1 MNPADTIAAVAT
13 PPGTGGLAVLR
24 LSGRKALSVADQCL
38 RSAVGRVPSNFTPR
52 MAVFGEVHRHGLRV
66 DEVVITVFRGP
77 KSFTGDDTVEV
88 ACHGGILVTRR
99 VLEALLAAGARPA
112 EPGEFTARA
121 FLNGRMDLA
130 QAEAVAD
137 LIHAQTDRAL
147 GTAHAQLAGALS
159 RRIEGLRD
167 SLMGVL
173 AHIEAHIDF
182 PDEDIS
188 PDTTAVL
195 TTKLVSSLDG
205 IDALL
210 RTARE
215 GRFLR
220 QGVRT
225 ALVGRPNAGKSSL
238 LNRLL
243 GHERAIV
250 SPVAGTTRDTLEE
263 VAQVRGI
270 PLVLVDTAG
279 LRESEDAVER
289 EGIRRSR
296 EAAAEAEL
304 ILHIVDASVAWSI
317 EEDALVEAWAGKV
330 RICVSNKCDL
340 PGAQVHPGSVPVSCR
355 TGIGLDDLER
365 AIEERLISRSI
376 GGSGDDG
383 VAIGVRHQRALERAR
398 EAVLQTCSGLENQQT
413 LELVAFELRVA
424 LGALGE
430 VVGKTSVDDLLDSI
444 FSQFCLGK

>member
-1 MNPADTIAAVAT
+1 
-13 PPGTGGLAVLR
+13 
-24 LSGRKALSVADQCL
+24 
-38 RSAVGRVPSNFTPR
+38 
-52 MAVFGEVHRHGLRV
+52 MAILGEVHRHGIRV
-66 DEVVITVFRGP
+66 DEAVLTVFRGA
-77 KSFTGDDTVEV
+77 KSFTGEDTVEI
-88 ACHGGILVTRR
+88 ACHGGILLTRR
-99 VLEALLAAGARPA
+99 VLETVLAAGARPA

-147 GTAHAQLAGALS
+147 GTARAQLAGALS
-159 RRIEGLRD
+159 RRIEVLRD

-195 TTKLVSSLDG
+195 TSKLRSALDG

-289 EGIRRSR
+289 
-296 EAAAEAEL
+296 
-304 ILHIVDASVAWSI
+304 
-317 EEDALVEAWAGKV
+317 
-330 RICVSNKCDL
+330 
-340 PGAQVHPGSVPVSCR
+340 
-355 TGIGLDDLER
+355 
-365 AIEERLISRSI
+365 
-376 GGSGDDG
+376 
-383 VAIGVRHQRALERAR
+383 
-398 EAVLQTCSGLENQQT
+398 
-413 LELVAFELRVA
+413 
-424 LGALGE
+424 
-430 VVGKTSVDDLLDSI
+430 
-444 FSQFCLGK
+444 

>member
-13 PPGTGGLAVLR
+13 PPGSGGIAVLR
-24 LSGRKALSVADQCL
+24 ISGRQAVAIADRCL
-38 RSAVGRVPSNFTPR
+38 RSSAGRLPSSWTPR
-52 MAVFGEVHRHGLRV
+52 TAVFGEIHREGVRV
-66 DEVVITVFRGP
+66 DEGVITVFRGP
-77 KSFTGDDTVEV
+77 KSFTGEDTVEI

-99 VLEALLAAGARPA
+99 VLGALLAAGARPA
-112 EPGEFTARA
+112 EPGEFTCRA

-137 LIHAQTDRAL
+137 LIHARTDRAL
-147 GTAHAQLAGALS
+147 GTARAQLSGALS
-159 RRIEGLRD
+159 RRIEALRD
-167 SLMGVL
+167 TLMSVL

-182 PDEDIS
+182 PDEDIA
-188 PDTTAVL
+188 PETTSALASKLAVAL
-195 TTKLVSSLDG
+195 EG
-205 IDALL
+205 IESLL

-215 GRFLR
+215 GRMLR

-243 GHERAIV
+243 GHDRAIV

-279 LRESEDAVER
+279 LRESEDLVER

-296 EAAAEAEL
+296 EAASEAEL
-304 ILHIVDASVAWSI
+304 ILHVVDASVPWCAEEEALAAAWS
-317 EEDALVEAWAGKV
+317 GKG
-330 RICVSNKCDL
+330 RICVANKCDL
-340 PGAQVHPGSVPVSCR
+340 PGAAPVPGSIAVSCR
-355 TGIGLDDLER
+355 TGDGFDALAQ
-365 AIEERLISRSI
+365 AIEDRLVS
-376 GGSGDDG
+376 GAAGQGGDDG
-383 VAIGVRHQRALERAR
+383 VAIGVRHHRVLERAR
-398 EAVLQTCSGLENQQT
+398 EAVIRTRSGLETQQT

-424 LGALGE
+424 LTALGE

>member
-1 MNPADTIAAVAT
+1 MNPSDTIAAVAT

-24 LSGRKALSVADQCL
+24 LSGREALNVADRCL
-38 RSAVGRVPSNFTPR
+38 RSASGRLPSSFTPR
-52 MAVFGEVHRHGLRV
+52 MAILGEVHRHGIRV
-66 DEVVITVFRGP
+66 DEAVLTVFRGA
-77 KSFTGDDTVEV
+77 KSFTGEDTVEI
-88 ACHGGILVTRR
+88 ACHGGILLTRR
-99 VLEALLAAGARPA
+99 VLETVLAAGARPA

-147 GTAHAQLAGALS
+147 GTARAQLAGALS
-159 RRIEGLRD
+159 RRIEVLRD

-195 TTKLVSSLDG
+195 TSKLRSALDG

-304 ILHIVDASVAWSI
+304 ILHIVDASVSWSV

-340 PGAQVHPGSVPVSCR
+340 PGAQIHPGSVPVS
-355 TGIGLDDLER
+355 
-365 AIEERLISRSI
+365 
-376 GGSGDDG
+376 
-383 VAIGVRHQRALERAR
+383 
-398 EAVLQTCSGLENQQT
+398 
-413 LELVAFELRVA
+413 
-424 LGALGE
+424 
-430 VVGKTSVDDLLDSI
+430 
-444 FSQFCLGK
+444 

>member
-13 PPGTGGLAVLR
+13 PPGAGGLAVLR
-24 LSGRKALSVADQCL
+24 LSGRRALAIADRCL
-38 RSAVGRVPSNFTPR
+38 RSAGGRLPSSWTPR
-52 MAVFGEVHRHGLRV
+52 TAVFGEIHRDDIRI

-77 KSFTGDDTVEV
+77 KSFTGEDTVEI
-88 ACHGGILVTRR
+88 ACHGGLLVTRR
-99 VLEALLAAGARPA
+99 ALEALLAAGARPA
-112 EPGEFTARA
+112 EPGEFTCRA

-137 LIHAQTDRAL
+137 MIHARTDRAL
-147 GTAHAQLAGALS
+147 GTARAQLAGALS
-159 RRIEGLRD
+159 RRIEALRD
-167 SLMGVL
+167 QLMAVL

-182 PDEDIS
+182 PDEDIA

-195 TTKLVSSLDG
+195 SSKLALALGG
-205 IDALL
+205 IEGLL
-210 RTARE
+210 KTARE
-215 GRFLR
+215 GRMLR
-220 QGVRT
+220 HGVRT

-279 LRESEDAVER
+279 LRESEDVVER
-289 EGIRRSR
+289 EGVRRSR
-296 EAAAEAEL
+296 AAAEEAEL
-304 ILHIVDASVAWSI
+304 ILHIVDASMPWCPD
-317 EEDALVEAWAGKV
+317 EEVLAATWTGKA
-330 RICVSNKCDL
+330 RICVANKCDL
-340 PGAQVHPGSVPVSCR
+340 PDAHEVPGAVRVSCH
-355 TGIGLDDLER
+355 TGAGMDDLEH
-365 AIEERLISRSI
+365 AIEERLLSGAIAV
-376 GGSGDDG
+376 GDDG
-383 VAIGVRHQRALERAR
+383 VSIGVRHQQVLERAR
-398 EAVLQTCSGLENQQT
+398 EAVIRTRSGLEDQAT

-424 LGALGE
+424 LTALGE
-430 VVGKTSVDDLLDSI
+430 VVGKTSVEDLLDSI

>member
-24 LSGRKALSVADQCL
+24 LSGRQALGVADQCL
-38 RSAVGRVPSNFTPR
+38 RSAGGRVPSNFTPR

-77 KSFTGDDTVEV
+77 KSFTGEDTVEV

-99 VLEALLAAGARPA
+99 VLDALLAAGARPA

-137 LIHAQTDRAL
+137 LIHARTDRAL
-147 GTAHAQLAGALS
+147 GTARAQLDGALS
-159 RRIEGLRD
+159 RRIERLRD
-167 SLMGVL
+167 NLMAVL

-182 PDEDIS
+182 PDEDIA
-188 PDTTAVL
+188 PDTTA
-195 TTKLVSSLDG
+195 
-205 IDALL
+205 ALL
-210 RTARE
+210 SKLGNALEGIETLLKTARE
-215 GRFLR
+215 GRLLR
-220 QGVRT
+220 HGVRT

-243 GHERAIV
+243 GRDRAIV

-279 LRESEDAVER
+279 LHDSDDVVER

-296 EAAAEAEL
+296 EAASAAEL
-304 ILHIVDASVAWSI
+304 ILHVVDASVPWCGEEEALAAAWS
-317 EEDALVEAWAGKV
+317 GTG

-340 PGAQVHPGSVPVSCR
+340 PEARIHPGSVAVSCR
-355 TGIGLDDLER
+355 TGAGIEALES
-365 AIEERLISRSI
+365 AIEEHLIS
-376 GGSGDDG
+376 GGAGAGDDG
-383 VAIGVRHQRALERAR
+383 VSIGVRHQQVLERAR
-398 EAVLQTCSGLENQQT
+398 EAVSRTCSGLESRLT

-424 LGALGE
+424 LSALGE

>member
-13 PPGTGGLAVLR
+13 PPGSGGIAVLR
-24 LSGRKALSVADQCL
+24 LSGRRALAVADRCL
-38 RSAVGRVPSNFTPR
+38 RSAGGRVPSAFTSR
-52 MAVFGEVHRHGLRV
+52 MAVFGEIHREGVRV
-66 DEVVITVFRGP
+66 DEGVITVFRGP
-77 KSFTGDDTVEV
+77 KSFTGEDTVEI

-112 EPGEFTARA
+112 EPGEFTCRA

-147 GTAHAQLAGALS
+147 GTARAQLSGALS
-159 RRIEGLRD
+159 RRIEALRD
-167 SLMGVL
+167 TLMSVL

-182 PDEDIS
+182 PDEDIA
-188 PDTTAVL
+188 PDTTSALASKLAVAL
-195 TTKLVSSLDG
+195 EG
-205 IDALL
+205 IESLL

-215 GRFLR
+215 GRMLR

-243 GHERAIV
+243 GHDRAIV

-279 LRESEDAVER
+279 LRESEDLVER

-296 EAAAEAEL
+296 EAASEAEL
-304 ILHIVDASVAWSI
+304 ILHVVDASVPWCAEEEALAAAWS
-317 EEDALVEAWAGKV
+317 GKG
-330 RICVSNKCDL
+330 RICVANKCDL
-340 PGAQVHPGSVPVSCR
+340 PGAAPVPGSIAVSCR
-355 TGIGLDDLER
+355 TGDGFDALEQ
-365 AIEERLISRSI
+365 AIEDRLVS
-376 GGSGDDG
+376 GAVGQGGDDG
-383 VAIGVRHQRALERAR
+383 VAIGVRHQRVLERAR
-398 EAVLQTCSGLENQQT
+398 EAVIRTRSGLESQQT

-424 LGALGE
+424 LTALGE

>member
-13 PPGTGGLAVLR
+13 PPGAGGLAVLR
-24 LSGRKALSVADQCL
+24 LSGKQALAIADRCL
-38 RSAVGRVPSNFTPR
+38 RSSAGRSPSSWTPR
-52 MAVFGEVHRHGLRV
+52 TAVFGEIHRANTRI

-77 KSFTGDDTVEV
+77 KSFTGEDTVEI
-88 ACHGGILVTRR
+88 ACHGGLLVTRR
-99 VLEALLAAGARPA
+99 ALEALLAAGARPA
-112 EPGEFTARA
+112 EPGEFTCRA

-137 LIHAQTDRAL
+137 LIHARTDRAL
-147 GTAHAQLAGALS
+147 GTARAQLSGALS

-167 SLMGVL
+167 QLMSVL

-182 PDEDIS
+182 PDEDIA

-195 TTKLVSSLDG
+195 SSKLALALDG
-205 IDALL
+205 IEGLL
-210 RTARE
+210 KTAGE
-215 GRFLR
+215 GRMLR

-279 LRESEDAVER
+279 LRESEDVVER

-296 EAAAEAEL
+296 AAADEAEL
-304 ILHIVDASVAWSI
+304 ILHVVDASVPWCSD
-317 EEDALVEAWAGKV
+317 EDALAAAWTGKA
-330 RICVSNKCDL
+330 RIRVANKCDL
-340 PGAQVHPGSVPVSCR
+340 PGAHEVPGAVRVSCH
-355 TGIGLDDLER
+355 TGAGLDDLER
-365 AIEERLISRSI
+365 AIEERLLD
-376 GGSGDDG
+376 GGMGVGDDG
-383 VAIGVRHQRALERAR
+383 VSIAVRHQQVLERAR
-398 EAVLQTCSGLENQQT
+398 EAVIRTRSGLEDQAT

-424 LGALGE
+424 LTALGE